1 MAGTNRPGRD
11 TGLASERTALS
22 WQRTGLS
29 LVVAG
34 IAIVKGI
41 PTRAGVPGR
50 AFLGEIVLVL
60 GSALLLISGGAA
72 HRRAQ
77 HAAARPAAE
86 LPDLAPMALATALV
100 AAAAFV
106 TVVVRGI

>member
-1 MAGTNRPGRD
+1 MATAPGSRD
-11 TGLASERTALS
+11 PGLAGERTTLA

-29 LVVAG
+29 LMVAG

-50 AFLGEIVLVL
+50 TFLGAVVLVL
-60 GSALLLISGGAA
+60 GGGLFLISGWAA
-72 HRRAQ
+72 HRRSR
-77 HAAARPAAE
+77 HAATRPAAE

-106 TVVVRGI
+106 AVVLRGV